1 MQVAMENLTPQI
13 LHSVDAHTAQ
23 RSPSQS

>member
-1 MQVAMENLTPQI
+1 MENLTPQI
-13 LHSVDAHTAQ
+13 LHSVDAHAAQ